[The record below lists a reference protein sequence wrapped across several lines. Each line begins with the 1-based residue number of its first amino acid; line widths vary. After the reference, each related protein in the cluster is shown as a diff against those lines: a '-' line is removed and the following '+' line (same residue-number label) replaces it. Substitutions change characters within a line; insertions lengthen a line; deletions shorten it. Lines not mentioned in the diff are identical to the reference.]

1 MSDAQLIDELCEV
14 CVQLVEIVR
23 RQSEILAQDKVVED
37 ALGRLG
43 KIVNIEMQRSRIMYE
58 DNIYVKNYEA
68 IKKLTGDIGVQLMS
82 RNDRDLLG
90 I

>member
-43 KIVNIEMQRSRIMYE
+43 KIVNIEM
-58 DNIYVKNYEA
+58 
-68 IKKLTGDIGVQLMS
+68 
-82 RNDRDLLG
+82 
-90 I
+90 